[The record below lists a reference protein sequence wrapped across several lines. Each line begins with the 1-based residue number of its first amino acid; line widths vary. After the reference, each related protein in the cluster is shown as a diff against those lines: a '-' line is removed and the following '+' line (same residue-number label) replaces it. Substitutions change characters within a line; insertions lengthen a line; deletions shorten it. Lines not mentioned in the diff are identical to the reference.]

1 MSSFVFIFKVLT
13 EFQVTEVIGRHLC
26 RNTDHNIWETKRKNP
41 EGRVDIFLFR
51 DDLENYTS
59 FCSKNLL
66 CWQIFVKMWVQPM
79 SFILADIQSKVH
91 LHKTNA
97 NLPFHYHCPLFS
109 YIRSQQ
115 ALLVM
120 ISILNISDFLN
131 HLFSVTTTQ
140 FCPLPHCTCSTH
152 VHCTV
157 CTVPQK
163 QPQTYTNG

>member
-1 MSSFVFIFKVLT
+1 MCLGSKGSLASSYIQNLH
-13 EFQVTEVIGRHLC
+13 G
-26 RNTDHNIWETKRKNP
+26 
-41 EGRVDIFLFR
+41 FLFI
-51 DDLENYTS
+51 S
-59 FCSKNLL
+59 S
-66 CWQIFVKMWVQPM
+66 WV
-79 SFILADIQSKVH
+79 SYKH
-91 LHKTNA
+91 A

-163 QPQTYTNG
+163 QPQTGCIEGHNCVSTKFYSQKLAAGDLPGAHRPHSANPCFRAWLRNQKEAKRGSQHP